1 MEILTIRAR
10 IGFAMPSLRD
20 LDSRQIDQA
29 IKDAVE
35 RRIPAALTVRRDRRW
50 VTLHAQFLAQRQRHL
65 LLELPGSPEGSKPP
79 FEPGDKVGLTF
90 KLKHHKHICSVTVAA
105 TQQVRFDDGRELP
118 VLSVCFPPRM
128 QRLQR
133 RAFERV
139 DVPANRVVR
148 ASFWLGTH
156 QDEPT
161 SSGADRCVWVGRVV
175 NLSAGGFRLLA
186 DAPTAEALDVG
197 DAIGVRLSFA
207 VAEEAV
213 YADAQI
219 RHVETDAGSAVLG
232 FQFIGLDQTAEGK
245 KAMEL
250 LAGKIAEYQ
259 RAADQASRRRSAS

>member
-1 MEILTIRAR
+1 
-10 IGFAMPSLRD
+10 

-35 RRIPAALTVRRDRRW
+35 RRIPAALTVRRDGRW
-50 VTLHAQFLAQRQRHL
+50 VTLHAQFLAQREGHL
-65 LLELPGSPEGSKPP
+65 LLELPASPEGSPPP
-79 FEPGDKVGLTF
+79 FEPADKVGLTF
-90 KLKHHKHICSVTVAA
+90 KLKHHKHICSVTTAGV
-105 TQQVRFDDGRELP
+105 QRVRFDDGRELP
-118 VLSVCFPPRM
+118 VLSAWVPTRL

-161 SSGADRCVWVGRVV
+161 GGSADRCVWVGRVA

-186 DAPTAEALDVG
+186 EAPTAEALDVG
-197 DAIGVRLSFA
+197 DTVGLRLSFA

-232 FQFIGLDQTAEGK
+232 FQFIGLDQTAKGK
-245 KAMEL
+245 RAMEL
-250 LAGKIAEYQ
+250 LAAKIAEYQ